1 MKYTY
6 QTNGVC
12 SRAIN
17 FEIDERGILTSVS
30 FDGGCPGNTT
40 GVSMLAVNRPA
51 AEVAQMLRGTDCRG
65 RGTSCPDQLARA
77 IDYAL
82 NRQKDQL

>member
-1 MKYTY
+1 MNYIY
-6 QTNGVC
+6 QTKGVC

-17 FEIDERGILTSVS
+17 FEIDENGILTAVR

-40 GVSMLAVNRPA
+40 GVSMLATGRPA
-51 AEVAQMLRGTDCRG
+51 ARVADMLRGTDCRA

-77 IDYAL
+77 IDSAL
-82 NRQKDQL
+82 DGSLAPV